1 MYRVRTGA
9 TSIAALAVLAL
20 AVSAAPASAK
30 TVTLHFFSKQVF
42 STSSSPNG
50 QPVNQNAPP
59 AVGDRLEFASDDYV
73 GNHKKHAKNPTASDH
88 VVCSIVAATSTSATA
103 LCSGDFALGG
113 AEVIGANFTL
123 VLSQNSAAPGPI
135 KINGGTGRYKHAHG
149 TVIVKPIGNT
159 NNNDDT
165 VTITT

>member
-1 MYRVRTGA
+1 MYRIRTGA
-9 TSIAALAVLAL
+9 ASLAALAVLAL

-30 TVTLHFFSKQVF
+30 TVTLHYFSKQVF
-42 STSSSPNG
+42 STSISPNG
-50 QPVNQNAPP
+50 QPVSQNAPP

-73 GNHKKHAKNPTASDH
+73 GNHKKHAKTPTASDH
-88 VVCSIVAATSTSATA
+88 VVCSIATTTSTSATA

-113 AEVIGANFTL
+113 SEVIAANFTL
-123 VLSQNSAAPGPI
+123 VLSQNNAASGPI

-149 TVIVKPIGNT
+149 TVTVKSVGNT
-159 NNNDDT
+159 NNNDET